1 VQVVLGGES
10 CQELWTRGRAIP
22 GPSEGGQPTNNLEPG
37 KNQRRCFCLFFSR
50 RPRWSR
56 PCPQTA
62 ADMFVSCAGSW
73 RQNHATRSPPP
84 GRLGRLPHAT
94 GVKENQRDGI
104 PDGSWNPK
112 RWVKVTKRRTGVPL
126 ADLHSAPAGGCRK
139 WTLTALA
146 ARQLDWHGAWKEA
159 RGNFPAFPPGVR
171 GPCAVPASRR
181 CQRRVIGWPP
191 SFCWAKAAG
200 SRRAT
205 CLFTPL
211 SRQKG
216 REKNL
221 SFATCFLAVVR
232 RRASVASNQAFAKTG
247 DRRLQAMAESQT

>member
-1 VQVVLGGES
+1 VVE
-10 CQELWTRGRAIP
+10 QFRVPAR
-22 GPSEGGQPTNNLEPG
+22 EG
-37 KNQRRCFCLFFSR
+37 S
-50 RPRWSR
+50 
-56 PCPQTA
+56 PQTTWNLGKTNA
-62 ADMFVSCAGSW
+62 AVSVCSFLGDPAGAGLVPKPRPICLSAAQAVGA
-73 RQNHATRSPPP
+73 RIMPRAPPPP

-216 REKNL
+216 REKTL